1 MRLTEVKLKKLI
13 EEVIEE
19 GFFDLEDSPVLQKLG
34 MVSKEEPKQIS
45 KAEEP
50 EGPDIYESDDPW
62 IQFMNACNK
71 AMMEAASRFSEDGD
85 FAEMMRLLKPKF
97 DLNNNGFVGDKG
109 DALAIIVDEI
119 KRNPTVKDDQRRQIE
134 RLLEQFAFVVE
145 PYGQFGAYSTGPHHS
160 LMPEY
165 LLALSKYV
173 ESRPKDLIE
182 QAIKSNSAIIEV
194 QAVKKKAGPKKQMTF
209 SSDIDDEMKQMAL
222 DSDVAKAYDD
232 VGEPIGYQ
240 GPMEFKFKCLFPWL
254 SDLEETIFYQVSFNI
269 NLNRE
274 LKNIAKSSP
283 LKPYGLE
290 KKIIFRRDEKKN
302 PVRANIPRTELQTR
316 AYNVGKLV
324 KKLSIRHSKLSGEI
338 RDNIKVKK
346 ILKPRNITQHP
357 FLEGL
362 KSLEEIL
369 ARY

>member
-1 MRLTEVKLKKLI
+1 VRLTEVKLKKLI

-71 AMMEAASRFSEDGD
+71 AMMETASRFSEGED

-119 KRNPTVKDDQRRQIE
+119 KRNPTMKDDQRHRIE
-134 RLLEQFAFVVE
+134 RLLFQFGFLVE
-145 PYGQFGAYSTGPHHS
+145 PYGQIGLRHPGPHHT

-173 ESRPKDLIE
+173 EFSRPKGVSNLIE
-182 QAIKSNSAIIEV
+182 QAIKSNSAIIDVE
-194 QAVKKKAGPKKQMTF
+194 AVKKRAAPKKQMTF
-209 SSDIDDEMKQMAL
+209 PSDIDDEMKQMAL

-232 VGEPIGYQ
+232 VEGPIGYQ

-254 SDLEETIFYQVSFNI
+254 SDLEETIFYQISFNI
-269 NLNRE
+269 DLNERF
-274 LKNIAKSSP
+274 KNIAKSSP
-283 LKPYGLE
+283 LKPYGLK

-302 PVRANIPRTELQTR
+302 IPQTELQTR

-324 KKLSIRHSKLSGEI
+324 KKLSIRHSKLSDEI
-338 RDNIKVKK
+338 RLNRAVKK
-346 ILKPRNITQHP
+346 IIQPWDIKEHT

-369 ARY
+369 SRY